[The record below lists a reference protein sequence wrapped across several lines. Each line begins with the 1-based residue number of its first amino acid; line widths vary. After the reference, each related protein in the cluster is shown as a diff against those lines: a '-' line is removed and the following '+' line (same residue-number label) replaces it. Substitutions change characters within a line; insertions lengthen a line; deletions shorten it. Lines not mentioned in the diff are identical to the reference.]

1 MEVYRAKALFIFF
14 TSLLGEK
21 TEENETLQS

>member
-1 MEVYRAKALFIFF
+1 MKVYRDKALFNFF